1 MVCNANVKLQATC
14 STMSI
19 GKKGKYLYIATSDK
33 KIHKYSI
40 DLNDVV
46 VNYNTEH
53 KNTIM
58 KVILP
63 SKRV

>member
-1 MVCNANVKLQATC
+1 
-14 STMSI
+14 MSI

>member
-1 MVCNANVKLQATC
+1 
-14 STMSI
+14 MSI
-19 GKKGKYLYIATSDK
+19 GNKGKYLYIATSDK

-46 VNYNTEH
+46 VSYDTEH
-53 KNTIM
+53 KNTIL

-63 SKRV
+63 YQRV